1 MVSVV
6 VVIVIVVV
14 VVAAAAIV
22 PVSLHSKSTI
32 TKTQGEL
39 LRKCIIVKSI

>member
-14 VVAAAAIV
+14 AAAEIV
-22 PVSLHSKSTI
+22 PVSLQSKSTI
-32 TKTQGEL
+32 TKTLGEL
-39 LRKCIIVKSI
+39 FKKCIIIKSI